1 MKENRWQISFFVRL
15 FTNYGYG
22 GACYLVQKLA
32 IVYDLGRMWKPLFLV
47 LSLILVGILGFHT
60 IEGWPLLD
68 CLYMT
73 VITIFTVG
81 FKEVRELSPL
91 GRIFTMFIILGGVG
105 TAILAFTKIGEV
117 IYEGGIN
124 KFWRRKKMERNL
136 ANLKDHYIICG
147 QGRMGQIVR
156 ERLEEEELPFVVIDN
171 NEQKLEEIIAGNKC
185 LYIKGDATQE
195 EVLIKA
201 GIKKAKGLAA
211 LLPTDADNLYLV
223 LTVRLLNPSLFVLSK
238 AMDEEAEKKILQIGA
253 NRVVSP
259 YKLSG
264 LKIAQGLI
272 RPTLV
277 DFMDLIIRRRELS
290 LAMEELTVSPQSK
303 IVNRNLRKCDIRNKA
318 NIIVVA
324 IKKPGEDIVFNP
336 SPDVMIEAGDT
347 LLVLGSRENISR
359 FQNIYI
365 SS

>member
-1 MKENRWQISFFVRL
+1 
-15 FTNYGYG
+15 
-22 GACYLVQKLA
+22 
-32 IVYDLGRMWKPLFLV
+32 MWKPLFLV
-47 LSLILVGILGFHT
+47 LSLILVGILGFYF
-60 IEGWPLLD
+60 IEGWPFLD
-68 CLYMT
+68 CFYMT

-91 GRIFTMFIILGGVG
+91 GRIFTIFIILGGVG
-105 TAILAFTKIGEV
+105 TAIFAFTKLGEV

-124 KFWRRKKMERNL
+124 KFWRRKKMEKNL
-136 ANLKDHYIICG
+136 ANLKNHYIICG
-147 QGRMGQIVR
+147 HGRMGQIVR
-156 ERLEEEELPFVVIDN
+156 ERLQEEKLPFVVIDS
-171 NEQKLEEIIAGNKC
+171 NEQKIEEIMQTNRC

-223 LTVRLLNPSLFVLSK
+223 LTVKLLNPSLFVLSK

-253 NRVVSP
+253 SRVVSP

-277 DFMDLIIRRRELS
+277 DFMDLIIRRKELS
-290 LAMEELTVSPQSK
+290 LYMEELTVSQNSR
-303 IVNRNLRKCDIRNKA
+303 IVKHNLRECDIRKKA
-318 NIIVVA
+318 NVIVVA

-336 SPDVMIEAGDT
+336 SPDILIDVGDI
-347 LLVLGSRENISR
+347 LLVLGDKENINQ
-359 FQNIYI
+359 FQNIYM
-365 SS
+365 SPQS